1 MARTK
6 QQGRKPKQA
15 KNLLQ
20 QSSASTI
27 STDSTPPGIIKQE
40 ITEELQG
47 GTNEEDSIK
56 KDDGKELVV
65 ELNSVEEAEL
75 NNFVTAAVEK
85 VMGDYWPQ
93 PNSEFYCRCCN
104 YLEFENDEDLKEHQ
118 NFEDHKF
125 RESNQHEAFCLICQT
140 HTFNG
145 DIMMKHK
152 ETTKHIKL
160 LDLFNKAE
168 TDAKM
173 FWKKSMIKQ
182 EKDQEESTLCG
193 DSLKNKIKEIKKRL
207 QNFFDK
213 NDSNKG
219 STDDYVEKARLDAMA
234 AEWGEPTTMFF
245 CRICN
250 NISFDSEEERL
261 DHIKT
266 ELHKTHMHG
275 FNNFRCKICSLT
287 CTSKDD
293 FKMHKRSE
301 QHRQNNA
308 LYNYCQKETVNH
320 IAENRSNAPYDE
332 HSMQRLREQLYP
344 INEDFIAG
352 DACKLCDK
360 LLPITTTINEHK
372 SSKKHQNKLNTYY
385 RGMLRHGMVFNFGC
399 ILCNIDEGA
408 NCNFNTSQHIATDD
422 HLKQLEVY
430 RETIGLGLIG
440 PGMFI
445 KPDDNIPKLS
455 KAQRRRNRQ
464 VAANKNRE
472 AQINQLQNNQ
482 NGMGKVTANK
492 VNETQ
497 TNKLQNNQNKAILK
511 REIPELMNPT
521 PYATPIK
528 KQKLNS
534 KKQNNQRKN
543 RPAVD
548 KKISYQRDTYEYE
561 RQQTDLL
568 HRNQLSYNGRQ
579 PYVNDGQYDNM
590 YGNSSQ
596 QQQNSQQQTNYN
608 SQTFYTNNLLHQQNH
623 GNRQYGNSGYQ
634 NYGKPH
640 GGYND
645 NFQRF

>member
-1 MARTK
+1 
-6 QQGRKPKQA
+6 
-15 KNLLQ
+15 
-20 QSSASTI
+20 
-27 STDSTPPGIIKQE
+27 
-40 ITEELQG
+40 
-47 GTNEEDSIK
+47 
-56 KDDGKELVV
+56 
-65 ELNSVEEAEL
+65 
-75 NNFVTAAVEK
+75 
-85 VMGDYWPQ
+85 
-93 PNSEFYCRCCN
+93 
-104 YLEFENDEDLKEHQ
+104 
-118 NFEDHKF
+118 
-125 RESNQHEAFCLICQT
+125 
-140 HTFNG
+140 
-145 DIMMKHK
+145 
-152 ETTKHIKL
+152 
-160 LDLFNKAE
+160 
-168 TDAKM
+168 
-173 FWKKSMIKQ
+173 
-182 EKDQEESTLCG
+182 
-193 DSLKNKIKEIKKRL
+193 
-207 QNFFDK
+207 
-213 NDSNKG
+213 
-219 STDDYVEKARLDAMA
+219 
-234 AEWGEPTTMFF
+234 
-245 CRICN
+245 
-250 NISFDSEEERL
+250 
-261 DHIKT
+261 
-266 ELHKTHMHG
+266 
-275 FNNFRCKICSLT
+275 
-287 CTSKDD
+287 
-293 FKMHKRSE
+293 
-301 QHRQNNA
+301 
-308 LYNYCQKETVNH
+308 
-320 IAENRSNAPYDE
+320 
-332 HSMQRLREQLYP
+332 
-344 INEDFIAG
+344 
-352 DACKLCDK
+352 
-360 LLPITTTINEHK
+360 
-372 SSKKHQNKLNTYY
+372 
-385 RGMLRHGMVFNFGC
+385 MVFNFGC

-430 RETIGLGLIG
+430 RETIGLGLTG